1 MYQAFYK
8 LHSKP
13 FQLTPDPAM
22 LFPSKGHKRA
32 MSYLLYGLEQGE
44 GFVMITGA
52 VGTGKTLLIQKLFE
66 ELTHRRIAIASIA
79 SANLDGEDILPAVA
93 SAFALSYEGRSK
105 QALLEEVKQHLIT
118 LRGRHS
124 HALLVVDEAQTLT
137 AAALEMLRILSN
149 FEVGGH
155 ALLQVF
161 LIGQAEL
168 RRTIITHRLEQL
180 RQRIIAS
187 HRLEPMGAEECRDYI
202 LHRLRAVGWNND
214 PELAPGLFAGV
225 YLAGRGIPRKVNL
238 IMDRLLLHGY
248 LEELHTL
255 NQAALTVVLDELHEE
270 MADVPATLEAPMT
283 PQSMAPQSVPAPG
296 APSQNGTSQN
306 GTSPGPDP
314 AFTAGTAG
322 RDAELIALDLKQR
335 NNIVL
340 QLMHE
345 NIRLRG
351 MLQTKPSAATANDG
365 AMADKDKVRHDR
377 SRRKRK

>member
-8 LHSKP
+8 LHNKP

-66 ELTHRRIAIASIA
+66 ELVHRDIAMAGIA

-93 SAFALSYEGRSK
+93 SAFQLPYEGRGK
-105 QALLEEVKQHLIT
+105 EALLQDVRHHLIN
-118 LRGRHS
+118 LRERHS

-137 AAALEMLRILSN
+137 SSALEMLRILSN
-149 FEVGGH
+149 LEVNGR

-168 RRTIITHRLEQL
+168 QRTIVDNRMEQL

-187 HRLEPMGAEECRDYI
+187 HKLEPMGTDECRDYI

-214 PELAPGLFAGV
+214 PELAPEVFARV
-225 YLAGRGIPRKVNL
+225 HQAGRGIPRKVNL
-238 IMDRLLLHGY
+238 IMDRLLIHGY
-248 LEELHTL
+248 LEELHHL
-255 NQAALTVVLDELHEE
+255 DHAALAVVLDEIHEE
-270 MADVPATLEAPMT
+270 MADVPQTLEAPV
-283 PQSMAPQSVPAPG
+283 VPPR
-296 APSQNGTSQN
+296 
-306 GTSPGPDP
+306 
-314 AFTAGTAG
+314 
-322 RDAELIALDLKQR
+322 RDAAFPAAQLERQAELAELDIKQR
-335 NNIVL
+335 NNIML
-340 QLMHE
+340 QLIHE
-345 NIRLRG
+345 NIQLRNS
-351 MLQTKPSAATANDG
+351 MKAMPKPAAAVDEAQFTKARPG
-365 AMADKDKVRHDR
+365 RF
-377 SRRKRK
+377 RRKRK

>member
-8 LHSKP
+8 LRGKP

-22 LFPSKGHKRA
+22 LFPSKGHRRA

-52 VGTGKTLLIQKLFE
+52 VGTGKTLLIKKLFE
-66 ELTHRRIAIASIA
+66 ELAHHNIAMASIA

-93 SAFALSYEGRSK
+93 SAFALPYEGRGKESLLQDVK
-105 QALLEEVKQHLIT
+105 RHLMAL
-118 LRGRHS
+118 RDRHS

-137 AAALEMLRILSN
+137 SAALEMLRILTN
-149 FEVGGH
+149 FEVNGH

-168 RRTIITHRLEQL
+168 QRTIVTNRMEQL

-187 HRLEPMGAEECRDYI
+187 HKLEPMGVEESREYI

-214 PELAPGLFAGV
+214 PELAPGIFAGV
-225 YLAGRGIPRKVNL
+225 YLASCGIPRKVNL

-248 LEELHTL
+248 LEEMHDL
-255 NQAALTVVLDELHEE
+255 NQAALTVVLDEIHEE
-270 MADVPATLEAPMT
+270 MADVPQTLEAPAF
-283 PQSMAPQSVPAPG
+283 PQG
-296 APSQNGTSQN
+296 LDPS
-306 GTSPGPDP
+306 PPE
-314 AFTAGTAG
+314 
-322 RDAELIALDLKQR
+322 REAELAVLDIKQR
-335 NNIVL
+335 NNTML

-345 NIRLRG
+345 NIQLRE
-351 MLQTKPSAATANDG
+351 LLKSRSSPTSATNDAVVANIRRG
-365 AMADKDKVRHDR
+365 R

>member
-22 LFPSKGHKRA
+22 LFPSKGHRRA

-66 ELTHRRIAIASIA
+66 ELAHRDIAMAGIA

-93 SAFALSYEGRSK
+93 SAFALPYEGRGK
-105 QALLEEVKQHLIT
+105 EALLQDVRQHLAT
-118 LRGRHS
+118 LRERHS

-149 FEVGGH
+149 LEINGR

-168 RRTIITHRLEQL
+168 QRTIVTNRMEQL

-187 HRLEPMGAEECRDYI
+187 HKLEPMGAEECREYI

-214 PELAPGLFAGV
+214 PELAPGIFSGV
-225 YLAGRGIPRKVNL
+225 FLAGRGIPRKVNL

-248 LEELHTL
+248 LEELHSL
-255 NQAALTVVLDELHEE
+255 NQAALTTVLDEIQEE
-270 MADVPATLEAPMT
+270 MADVPQTLEAPLN
-283 PQSMAPQSVPAPG
+283 SLRREPAVVG
-296 APSQNGTSQN
+296 APPQ
-306 GTSPGPDP
+306 
-314 AFTAGTAG
+314 
-322 RDAELIALDLKQR
+322 REAEYTELDLKQR
-335 NNIVL
+335 NNVLL

-345 NIRLRG
+345 NIQLRG
-351 MLQTKPSAATANDG
+351 MLKARPSPAPATEDAVVTKA
-365 AMADKDKVRHDR
+365 RHGR

>member
-8 LHSKP
+8 LQGKP

-32 MSYLLYGLEQGE
+32 MAYLLYGLEQGE

-66 ELTHRRIAIASIA
+66 ELAHRNIAKASVA

-93 SAFALSYEGRSK
+93 SAFELPYAERSK
-105 QALLEEVKQHLIT
+105 EALLQDIKQHLIR
-118 LRGRHS
+118 LRDRHS
-124 HALLVVDEAQTLT
+124 HALLVMDEAQTLT
-137 AAALEMLRILSN
+137 PAALEMLRILSN
-149 FEVGGH
+149 FEVKGH

-168 RRTIITHRLEQL
+168 RRTIVTNRMEQL

-187 HRLEPMGAEECRDYI
+187 HKLEPMGPEECREYT
-202 LHRLRAVGWNND
+202 LHRLRTVGWNND
-214 PELAPGLFAGV
+214 PELAPGIFTGV
-225 YLAGRGIPRKVNL
+225 YLASRGIPRKVNL

-248 LEELHTL
+248 LEELHSL
-255 NQAALTVVLDELHEE
+255 NQAALTVVLDEIQEE
-270 MADVPATLEAPMT
+270 MAGVPQTLEAAMDT
-283 PQSMAPQSVPAPG
+283 EG
-296 APSQNGTSQN
+296 R
-306 GTSPGPDP
+306 DP
-314 AFTAGTAG
+314 ALAAASSG
-322 RDAELIALDLKQR
+322 RDVELITLDLKQR
-335 NNIVL
+335 NNVLL

-351 MLQTKPSAATANDG
+351 MLQTKSTPASTTDDAVVATA
-365 AMADKDKVRHDR
+365 RHGR

>member
-1 MYQAFYK
+1 MYQSFYK

-66 ELTHRRIAIASIA
+66 ELAQRHIAIASIA

-105 QALLEEVKQHLIT
+105 EALLQDVKQHLIT

-149 FEVGGH
+149 FEVDGH

-168 RRTIITHRLEQL
+168 RRTIITHRMEQL

-187 HRLEPMGAEECRDYI
+187 HKLEPMGAEESRDYI

-214 PELAPGLFAGV
+214 PELEPGLFAGV

-248 LEELHTL
+248 LEELHRL

-283 PQSMAPQSVPAPG
+283 PQSMAPQGVPAQNSDPG
-296 APSQNGTSQN
+296 FADAAP
-306 GTSPGPDP
+306 
-314 AFTAGTAG
+314 G
-322 RDAELIALDLKQR
+322 REAELTSLDLKQR

-351 MLQTKPSAATANDG
+351 MLQARPSPATANDG
-365 AMADKDKVRHDR
+365 AMADKDKLRSGR

>member
-8 LHSKP
+8 LHNKP

-66 ELTHRRIAIASIA
+66 ELAHRDIAMAGIA

-93 SAFALSYEGRSK
+93 SAFQLSYEGRGK
-105 QALLEEVKQHLIT
+105 EALLQDIRQHLLA
-118 LRGRHS
+118 LRERHS

-137 AAALEMLRILSN
+137 SAALEMLRILSN
-149 FEVGGH
+149 LEVNGR

-168 RRTIITHRLEQL
+168 QRTIVDNRMEQL

-187 HRLEPMGAEECRDYI
+187 HKLEPMGADECRQYI

-214 PELAPGLFAGV
+214 PALAPEVLARV
-225 YLAGRGIPRKVNL
+225 YQAARGIPRKVNL

-248 LEELHTL
+248 LEELHSL
-255 NQAALTVVLDELHEE
+255 GEADLAVVLDEIREE
-270 MADVPATLEAPMT
+270 MADVPPTLEAPIT
-283 PQSMAPQSVPAPG
+283 PPRREPAFSVPH
-296 APSQNGTSQN
+296 SDRQ
-306 GTSPGPDP
+306 
-314 AFTAGTAG
+314 
-322 RDAELIALDLKQR
+322 AELVELDIKQR
-335 NNIVL
+335 NNIML
-340 QLMHE
+340 QLIHE
-345 NIRLRG
+345 NIQLRNS
-351 MLQTKPSAATANDG
+351 MK
-365 AMADKDKVRHDR
+365 AMSQPPVDDVADVRSR
-377 SRRKRK
+377 QGRFRRKRK

>member
-8 LHSKP
+8 LNGKP

-22 LFPSKGHKRA
+22 LFPSNGHRRA

-44 GFVMITGA
+44 GFVMITGS

-66 ELTHRRIAIASIA
+66 ELAHRNIAMAGIA

-93 SAFALSYEGRSK
+93 SAFALPYEGRGKES
-105 QALLEEVKQHLIT
+105 LLQDLRRHLT
-118 LRGRHS
+118 YLRDRHS

-149 FEVGGH
+149 YEIDGR

-161 LIGQAEL
+161 LVGQEEL
-168 RRTIITHRLEQL
+168 QRTIVNNRMEQL

-187 HRLEPMGAEECRDYI
+187 HKLEPMGAEECRAYI
-202 LHRLRAVGWNND
+202 LYRLRAVGWNND
-214 PELAPGLFAGV
+214 PELAPGIFAEAF
-225 YLAGRGIPRKVNL
+225 LAGRGIPRKVNL

-248 LEELHTL
+248 LEERHSLD
-255 NQAALTVVLDELHEE
+255 QAALTVVLDELQAE
-270 MADVPATLEAPMT
+270 MVGVPQTLEAPMA
-283 PQSMAPQSVPAPG
+283 APYREPVASTAPAPRE
-296 APSQNGTSQN
+296 
-306 GTSPGPDP
+306 
-314 AFTAGTAG
+314 AGFS
-322 RDAELIALDLKQR
+322 ELDLKQR
-335 NNIVL
+335 NNVLL

-345 NIRLRG
+345 NIQLRG
-351 MLQTKPSAATANDG
+351 MLKTRPSPGPAADG
-365 AMADKDKVRHDR
+365 AVVAKKTRHGR